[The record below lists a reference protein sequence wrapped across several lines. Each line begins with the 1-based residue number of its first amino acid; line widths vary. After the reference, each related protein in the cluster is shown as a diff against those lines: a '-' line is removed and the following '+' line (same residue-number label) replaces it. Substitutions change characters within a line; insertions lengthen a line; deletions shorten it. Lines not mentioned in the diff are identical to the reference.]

1 VIFKELIAEEEIVE
15 IVADHHRNQRV
26 LDDEEEK
33 SERNYWFEDVN
44 KSTIIS
50 QSDQEFEEKS
60 GGLRR

>member
-1 VIFKELIAEEEIVE
+1 MIFKELIAEEEIVE